1 MGEISIDEIME
12 GARKLIGS
20 EAAVMRMGDK
30 KKLKVPAQRTGLPQL
45 DLALGVKGIP
55 KGRIV
60 EIFGPAS
67 SGKTTLS
74 LTIAAQAQKK
84 NGWVWIGD
92 MEHAL
97 DPEWAEKLGVDM
109 DKLLISQPDNGEQA
123 LDLANYLVK
132 TGVVDI
138 TVIDSVAALVPRKEL
153 EGESGDSVMGL
164 QARLM
169 SQAMRKMS
177 PAVSK
182 TGCIAIF
189 INQIRE
195 KIGVV
200 YGSPETTPGGRAL
213 KFYAGIRLDIRR
225 TGNEKDGEE
234 IVGSSHKIKV
244 IKNKVAPP
252 FKICEAMLN
261 FENGFDFVENLFDTG
276 VGQEIIMKKGN
287 TYTYEDK
294 VLGVSRNKAIKG
306 LREYSKEDLDEI
318 YDLILVDKVKVEEQ
332 PKPVESLE
340 KQLASIP
347 PVVEQK

>member
-45 DLALGVKGIP
+45 DLALGVKGMP

-109 DKLLISQPDNGEQA
+109 DKLLISQPDNGEQC
-123 LDLANYLVK
+123 LDLGMYMIK
-132 TGVVDI
+132 TGVIDLI
-138 TVIDSVAALVPRKEL
+138 IIDSVSALVPKREL
-153 EGESGDSVMGL
+153 EGESGDAVIGL

-177 PAVSK
+177 PSISK
-182 TGCIAIF
+182 TKCIAIF

-195 KIGVV
+195 KIGIKF
-200 YGSPETTPGGRAL
+200 GSPETVSGGRAL
-213 KFYAGIRLDIRR
+213 KFFAGVRIDIRN

-234 IVGSSHKIKV
+234 IIGSSHKIKIV
-244 IKNKVAPP
+244 KNKVAPP

-261 FENGFDFVENLFDTG
+261 FKSGFDLVENLFIAAVDKG
-276 VGQEIIMKKGN
+276 IITKTGN
-287 TYTYEDK
+287 TYAYENQRLGVGRSSSTKTLKSFDK
-294 VLGVSRNKAIKG
+294 VI
-306 LREYSKEDLDEI
+306 LDEI
-318 YDLILVDKVKVEEQ
+318 YDLILVDKTKEESK
-332 PKPVESLE
+332 PEVIGESLKPVTDV
-340 KQLASIP
+340 I
-347 PVVEQK
+347 VEPKA